1 MLRATFRLVVL
12 AILVA
17 SGSAGYWYFHNPQ
30 SLPQQVRKLEEDKRE
45 LQQIVRRLS
54 DERRVAE
61 MIVTEQRPAAEGS
74 GLETTL
80 LFVEQARDGTP
91 LPAKSFTVRGDEV
104 WLAGLSIR
112 FEQGFVE
119 KGDALRG
126 RGIMLFTK
134 LFGQN
139 QTPAQGVE
147 VDETGKI
154 PDIYRGDPK
163 EVARVSAFERELW
176 GDFWRLVDDKQYR
189 AEKGVAAAGGKAVY
203 FRAQPDRLYRVTL
216 DASGNPSVEWE
227 PIKPIYR
234 EAMRKAAGPGVV
246 TQ

>member
-1 MLRATFRLVVL
+1 MLRATYRLVVL
-12 AILVA
+12 SVLVA
-17 SGSAGYWYFHNPQ
+17 AGSVGYWYYHNPQ
-30 SLPQQVRKLEEDKRE
+30 SPVVRIQKLEEDKKQ
-45 LQQIVRRLS
+45 LQQIVQRLT

-61 MIVTEQRPAAEGS
+61 MIVTEQRPSADGR
-74 GLETTL
+74 GGVETTL
-80 LFVEQARDGTP
+80 LFVEQARDGSS

-147 VDETGKI
+147 IDETGKI

-163 EVARVSAFERELW
+163 VGAFERELW
-176 GDFWRLVDDKQYR
+176 GDFWRLVDDKGFR
-189 AEKGVAAAGGKAVY
+189 AERGVAAAGGKAVY
-203 FRAQPDRLYRVTL
+203 FKAQPDRLYRVTL
-216 DASGNPSVEWE
+216 DVSGNPTVDWE

-234 EAMRKAAGPGVV
+234 EAMRKGTPPEVV